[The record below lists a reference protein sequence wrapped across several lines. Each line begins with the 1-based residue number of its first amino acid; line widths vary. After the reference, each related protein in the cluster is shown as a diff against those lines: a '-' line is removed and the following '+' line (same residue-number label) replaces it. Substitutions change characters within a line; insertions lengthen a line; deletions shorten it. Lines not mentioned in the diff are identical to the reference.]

1 MFPPR
6 DTFTRTMRPL
16 CTAGDLSVPAG
27 GLPFITIVMVIATA
41 SSAKG
46 LEAYLHS
53 EPGPPRWWLN
63 LPRAW
68 AGPEHPAACRS
79 FRLSRLAGQRGP
91 ASCPVLILPAV
102 GGKGSS
108 SWDGASM
115 GQGQNGARGSSGGKV
130 LRQRSRWELSAFL
143 LSVCVSPGRR
153 RVFHSSLSPG
163 SQHKPPS
170 VLVNGRGVLG
180 GGRSLV
186 SGGIRPRGDGDGLFF
201 RPQLFDTS
209 WKFQGS

>member
-1 MFPPR
+1 
-6 DTFTRTMRPL
+6 MRPL

-27 GLPFITIVMVIATA
+27 GLPFITIVMVITPA

-46 LEAYLHS
+46 PEAYLHS

-63 LPRAW
+63 LPARLGWPRA
-68 AGPEHPAACRS
+68 PRC
-79 FRLSRLAGQRGP
+79 LQ
-91 ASCPVLILPAV
+91 ILPALTA
-102 GGKGSS
+102 GWAARRCQLPRPHPPCRGREGEQLLG
-108 SWDGASM
+108 WGWH
-115 GQGQNGARGSSGGKV
+115 GARAERSSREHRKV
-130 LRQRSRWELSAFL
+130 FRRRSRWELSAFH
-143 LSVCVSPGRR
+143 LSGCVSPGRR

-180 GGRSLV
+180 GGRSLI
-186 SGGIRPRGDGDGLFF
+186 SGGTRPRGDGDGLFF
-201 RPQLFDTS
+201 SPQLTDTS